1 MNTYNASLQTDKGT
15 AFNTNE
21 PKYEVQLPKIPARD
35 FRITDYGAVGD
46 GHTDNS
52 EAFRLAIAACAEA
65 GGGRIVIPAG
75 VWLTGPIVL
84 RSSIELHTQAGALV
98 TFSQAFDQYPLI
110 ASSFEGW
117 QVVRCQSP
125 IDAEGVEDIAITGEG
140 IWDGGGQAWRPVKRS
155 KLTPSQWRK
164 LVSSGGVV
172 AGAGEEDQIW
182 WPSASALEGGSIAL
196 RLYQE
201 KVRDVAAYEGIRDFL
216 RPNMVSL
223 RRCKRVLLDGPT
235 FQNSPAWNLHPWA
248 SEHVTIRNVQVR
260 NPWFSQNGDGLDI
273 DSCRHVLVEQS
284 VFDVGDDAICLKSG
298 KDAEGRELG
307 MPSEYITVRDC
318 TVYHGHGG
326 VVIGSEMSGGIRHVR
341 VSDCTFIGTDI
352 GLRFKS
358 ARGRGGVVE
367 DIQIERIY
375 MKDIIWE
382 GISFSFF
389 YANQEGSA
397 RGSDLAQEVSEET
410 PVFRDIHIREVVC
423 AGAETALFVSGL
435 PEMPLEGLVIEDYK
449 VQSRSGVQCSHAKHL
464 RIARLEAD
472 IAEGSLIH
480 LHQCKGAE
488 LEAIGGHGADGRL
501 LTLTGRE
508 TAGIV
513 CREGDDETAGRQISV
528 GPEVRSGAL
537 IRR

>member
-1 MNTYNASLQTDKGT
+1 MNTYYSPLGT
-15 AFNTNE
+15 GEGVESHTKA
-21 PKYEVQLPKIPARD
+21 YEVSLPVIPARD
-35 FRITDYGAVGD
+35 FQITDYGAVGD
-46 GHTDNS
+46 GLTDNT
-52 EAFRLAIAACAEA
+52 EMFRLAIAACAEA

-84 RSSIELHTQAGALV
+84 RSRIELHVQAGALV
-98 TFSQAFDQYPLI
+98 TFSRNFDQYPLI

-117 QVVRCQSP
+117 QAVRCQSP
-125 IDAEGVEDIAITGEG
+125 IDGEQLEDIAITGEG
-140 IWDGGGQAWRPVKRS
+140 IWDGGGEAWRPVKRS
-155 KLTPSQWRK
+155 KITASQWNR

-172 AGAGEEDQIW
+172 EQTGGDEAIW
-182 WPSASALEGGSIAL
+182 WPSTSALEGGAIAN
-196 RLYQE
+196 RLHLEQ
-201 KVRDVAAYEGIRDFL
+201 VCDVAAYDEVRDFL

-223 RRCKRVLLDGPT
+223 RQCKRVLLDGPT

-248 SEHVTIRNVQVR
+248 SEHVTIRNVSVR

-273 DSCRHVLVEQS
+273 ESCRHVLVEQS

-307 MPSEYITVRDC
+307 LPSEYITIRNC

-326 VVIGSEMSGGIRHVR
+326 FVIGSEMSGGVQHVR

-367 DIQIERIY
+367 DIQVERIY
-375 MKDIIWE
+375 MKDIIME
-382 GISFSFF
+382 AISFSFF

-397 RGSDLAQEVSEET
+397 RGSDLTQEVSEQT
-410 PVFRDIHIREVVC
+410 PVFRDIRISDVVC
-423 AGAETALFVSGL
+423 AGAETALLVSGL
-435 PEMPLEGLVIEDYK
+435 PEMPLDGLVIQGYT
-449 VQSRSGVQCSHAKHL
+449 VTARNGVHCAHAKHL
-464 RIARLEAD
+464 RIAEMNAHITD
-472 IAEGSLIH
+472 GSLIH

-488 LEAIGGHGADGRL
+488 LEAIEGVGADGRL
-501 LTLTGRE
+501 LMVTGHE
-508 TAGIV
+508 SAGIV
-513 CREGDDETAGRQISV
+513 CRESDADTEGRQISV
-528 GPEVRSGAL
+528 GPEVRSGVI